1 LAEGNIELNE
11 NSVSETSLRV
21 KGRIMKQET
30 TAAAFRPA
38 RYLARDVAVVS
49 AGDGS
54 LLVSNRVAPPPAPQ
68 SLPQLLADQ
77 ARSFPERP
85 WLAQRNPGDEIW
97 QTVTYGEAKHI
108 VDALTQGL
116 LNLRL
121 KRPVLAV
128 LSGNTIEHALIA
140 MAALQAHVT
149 VVPVSPA
156 YATGGGD
163 FAKLRN
169 LIAMAEPGIVFVQ
182 HRAPHARALAAL
194 GLDVPVVSADLPAEL
209 EDGIAFTSLAATAVT
224 PQVAASI
231 AAITPDTVA
240 KLMFTSGSTGSP
252 KAVIHTQRVLCQN
265 IAMLDLC
272 NPRPINDTPPV
283 LLDWLPWSHVMGGN
297 AVFNGVLAEGGTL
310 YIDGGRPAPGLF
322 DETIRNLLT
331 IAPTRFV
338 NVPVG
343 FAMLVDALERD
354 AQLAGNFFRN
364 LISLGYAGARL
375 PDDICNRL
383 EAIAVRET
391 GCRIAFVT
399 GYGSTEMGPAG
410 TNVYWP
416 TDRVGLIGL
425 PAPAVTMKLCPLDGD
440 RYEIRLKSPGMFAG
454 YHGHPDQT
462 AVALDEDGFYR
473 TGDAARYVD
482 PADATQGFAFAGRIA
497 EDFKLLSGTFIRVGE
512 LRLDILEACPALAD
526 LVIAAPDMPW
536 LGLLAWLKPGQKR
549 DEAVAQLTAYN
560 QRNTQSSRAI
570 RRLLLLDTP
579 PSVAAGEITDKGYVN
594 QRGVLSRRAAAVSLL
609 YAEAPAPDV
618 VLLPG

>member
-1 LAEGNIELNE
+1 
-11 NSVSETSLRV
+11 
-21 KGRIMKQET
+21 MKQEMVE
-30 TAAAFRPA
+30 AAFRPA
-38 RYLARDVAVVS
+38 KYLARDVVVGTAS
-49 AGDGS
+49 DGS
-54 LLVSNRVAPPPAPQ
+54 LLISNRIAPPPAPR
-68 SLPQLLADQ
+68 SLPELLAEQ
-77 ARSFPERP
+77 AVSFPLRP
-85 WLAQRNPGDEIW
+85 WLAQRKPGEEIW
-97 QTVTYGEAKHI
+97 QTITYADAKHI
-108 VDALTQGL
+108 IDSLTQGL

-140 MAALQAHVT
+140 MAAMQAHIT
-149 VVPVSPA
+149 VVPLSPA
-156 YATGGGD
+156 YASGGGD
-163 FAKLRN
+163 FAKLRT
-169 LIAMAEPGIVFVQ
+169 LIAMAEPGIIFVQ
-182 HRAPHARALAAL
+182 HRAPHAQALAAL
-194 GLDVPVVSADLPAEL
+194 ELDVPIVSADPPAEL
-209 EDGIAFTSLAATAVT
+209 EDGIAFASLAATAIT
-224 PQVAASI
+224 PQVAASVSSI
-231 AAITPDTVA
+231 MPDTVA

-252 KAVIHTQRVLCQN
+252 KAVVHTQRVLCQN

-272 NPRPINDTPPV
+272 NPRPVDDTPIV

-297 AVFNGVLAEGGTL
+297 AVFNGVLAEAGTL
-310 YIDGGRPAPGLF
+310 YIDSGRPAPGLF
-322 DETIRNLLT
+322 NETVRNLLS

-343 FAMLVDALERD
+343 FAMLADALERD

-416 TDRVGLIGL
+416 TDQVGLIGL
-425 PAPAVTMKLCPLDGD
+425 PAPGVTMKLCPIDGD

-462 AVALDEDGFYR
+462 TAALDEDGFYR

-482 PADATQGFAFAGRIA
+482 PADVNKGFAFAGRIA
-497 EDFKLLSGTFIRVGE
+497 EDFKLLSGTFIRVSE
-512 LRLDILEACPALAD
+512 LRLDILQACPALAD

-536 LGLLAWLKPGQKR
+536 LGLLAWLKPGRKR
-549 DEAVAQLTAYN
+549 EDLVAQLTLHN

-570 RRLLLLDTP
+570 RRLLVLETP

-594 QRGVLSRRAAAVSLL
+594 QRGVLARRAANVSRL
-609 YAEAPAPDV
+609 YAEPPAPDV
-618 VLLPG
+618 VVLPG